1 MIFVL
6 NSHISCQSLKHSKE
20 KTKKKKKKTKNPLSC
35 HYFDIDAAFASRVN
49 MQDNLIT
56 APIEFDVT
64 FDFAIYLC
72 SQKYNSKIA
81 QNVFR

>member
-20 KTKKKKKKTKNPLSC
+20 EKKQNIKNKNPLSC